1 MNTGFI
7 ILTNELNDLASCQIG
22 FSGEYRFDGYT
33 VCQNTE
39 KDPENGGQ
47 NTLTLDLSAY
57 VKEGSELREIYP
69 LKDKS
74 TTAVLNNGIFKFES
88 NKNIAARVF
97 EID

>member
-1 MNTGFI
+1 MENLKRRLDKKLRLGIF
-7 ILTNELNDLASCQIG
+7 
-22 FSGEYRFDGYT
+22 
-33 VCQNTE
+33 
-39 KDPENGGQ
+39 KNGGGD
-47 NTLTLDLSAY
+47 TLTLDLSGY